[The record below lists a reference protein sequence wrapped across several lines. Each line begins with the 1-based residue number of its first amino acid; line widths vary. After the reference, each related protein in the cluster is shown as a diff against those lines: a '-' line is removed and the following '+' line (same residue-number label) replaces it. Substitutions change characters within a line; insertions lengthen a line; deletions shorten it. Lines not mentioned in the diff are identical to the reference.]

1 MNTFSSYTREN
12 GMLSTNNITSLFY
25 GKNNMLF
32 IGSSEGLVILNL
44 SNREKTLLTGNST
57 NIKTFTNNYITQIYE
72 DSRGLIWVGTR
83 EGLNILNTMTDSL
96 NYITEKNGLCSNSI
110 CGITE
115 DKNNNIWVTTSN
127 GISRIVIQRSHDKD
141 DGSFGYGLSNYD
153 TRDGLQSNEFNTGAI
168 LRKNDGSV
176 IFGGLYGVNW
186 VRKSS
191 KDELASLPRVMLT
204 QLFIGEEEILVG
216 HEYDGQVILQQA
228 LNESNKIEL
237 KNSQNSFTI
246 KFAAGNYNQ
255 GELSSVHV
263 LMEGKDHDWRNGD
276 ALLHGVRF
284 RNLSSGTYTLHVK
297 AVSAD
302 GGVSNQERKLEITIE
317 RPWWLTWWMLSAYV
331 LFAIIVLVMWR
342 YGQKRI
348 KNFLTR
354 KRTVINELKRQRE
367 EIKLTSDELR
377 QPMARMTTI
386 IGNLAEKE
394 NDLEGREQLNSLHF
408 QMLQVI
414 TRISEMQ
421 SVLENPEAKAES
433 TAKDRLE
440 LNDQGEVRL
449 PGISTSELTANITPL
464 RLDKKTQ
471 KFSVIFIDDNTEFNN
486 FMNAHLR
493 EVYDFHVYDD
503 IKMALPDIETL
514 KADLVICKQVMKGMS
529 GSELCNKLKSNPRT
543 DKIKFVLM
551 TDTVLTPEMMSD
563 MNITMAADDYLAK
576 PFNVQEAVMR
586 FNKLMGLGP
595 IEMEQDAIEGR
606 ETRMLKVVMLV

>member
-1 MNTFSSYTREN
+1 
-12 GMLSTNNITSLFY
+12 
-25 GKNNMLF
+25 
-32 IGSSEGLVILNL
+32 
-44 SNREKTLLTGNST
+44 
-57 NIKTFTNNYITQIYE
+57 
-72 DSRGLIWVGTR
+72 
-83 EGLNILNTMTDSL
+83 
-96 NYITEKNGLCSNSI
+96 
-110 CGITE
+110 
-115 DKNNNIWVTTSN
+115 
-127 GISRIVIQRSHDKD
+127 
-141 DGSFGYGLSNYD
+141 
-153 TRDGLQSNEFNTGAI
+153 
-168 LRKNDGSV
+168 
-176 IFGGLYGVNW
+176 
-186 VRKSS
+186 
-191 KDELASLPRVMLT
+191 MLT

-255 GELSSVHV
+255 GERLQFMYW
-263 LMEGKDHDWRNGD
+263 MEGKDHDWRNGD
-276 ALLHGVRF
+276 ALLHGVRV

-606 ETRMLKVVMLV
+606 ETRMLEGRNASMTTSTMVYDDDGIKIEDTNQETPKEEQPVPQQKAPTENTPATQSTSILAEYYGEDETIGDYSMSDLTDRRLMKNVEQFVLQNMSRGQISLEEMASAMGMGRVPFFHKIRSITTKTPAEIVREIRLKHACMLLTKTNINMSELAINIGFSTAENFINIFKEKFGMTPLEYRLKNKK

>member
-1 MNTFSSYTREN
+1 MY
-12 GMLSTNNITSLFY
+12 
-25 GKNNMLF
+25 
-32 IGSSEGLVILNL
+32 
-44 SNREKTLLTGNST
+44 
-57 NIKTFTNNYITQIYE
+57 
-72 DSRGLIWVGTR
+72 W
-83 EGLNILNTMTDSL
+83 
-96 NYITEKNGLCSNSI
+96 
-110 CGITE
+110 
-115 DKNNNIWVTTSN
+115 
-127 GISRIVIQRSHDKD
+127 
-141 DGSFGYGLSNYD
+141 
-153 TRDGLQSNEFNTGAI
+153 
-168 LRKNDGSV
+168 
-176 IFGGLYGVNW
+176 
-186 VRKSS
+186 
-191 KDELASLPRVMLT
+191 
-204 QLFIGEEEILVG
+204 
-216 HEYDGQVILQQA
+216 
-228 LNESNKIEL
+228 
-237 KNSQNSFTI
+237 
-246 KFAAGNYNQ
+246 
-255 GELSSVHV
+255 
-263 LMEGKDHDWRNGD
+263 MEGKDHDWRNGD

-464 RLDKKTQ
+464 RLDKKYRRN
-471 KFSVIFIDDNTEFNN
+471 SV
-486 FMNAHLR
+486 
-493 EVYDFHVYDD
+493 
-503 IKMALPDIETL
+503 
-514 KADLVICKQVMKGMS
+514 S
-529 GSELCNKLKSNPRT
+529 SS
-543 DKIKFVLM
+543 LM
-551 TDTVLTPEMMSD
+551 TTLSS
-563 MNITMAADDYLAK
+563 I
-576 PFNVQEAVMR
+576 
-586 FNKLMGLGP
+586 
-595 IEMEQDAIEGR
+595 IS
-606 ETRMLKVVMLV
+606 